1 MLRIAEAAAREL
13 TTTETS
19 PHTEVFVAPALELK
33 AARDA
38 VGLGRAERIANLAG
52 RLKFV
57 PDGRPPPGCRV
68 VVLDDIVTTGAT
80 AAACVAALKSSGVAV
95 AAVLTLLAAG

>member
-1 MLRIAEAAAREL
+1 
-13 TTTETS
+13 
-19 PHTEVFVAPALELK
+19 
-33 AARDA
+33 
-38 VGLGRAERIANLAG
+38 
-52 RLKFV
+52 
-57 PDGRPPPGCRV
+57 

>member
-1 MLRIAEAAAREL
+1 MLRIAEAAARQRAAAGA
-13 TTTETS
+13 
-19 PHTEVFVAPALELK
+19 EVFVAPALEVK
-33 AARDA
+33 GARDA
-38 VGLGRAERIANLAG
+38 VGLGRAERVANLAG
-52 RLKFV
+52 RLRFV